1 MATLPEQIK
10 VGLGGMS
17 VGKKISYLAFIGV
30 VVAGLVVF
38 VLWSQQPVYRV
49 LYANLDPDDAG
60 TVISKIKEQ
69 RILYKVEDGG
79 RTILVPKEMVYDVRL
94 DLASQG
100 LPQGGGVGFEIFD
113 RTNLGMSEFVQK
125 INYRRALQGELAR
138 TIAQL
143 TEVNGARVHLAMPEP
158 SLFLRDEK
166 KTTASVILKLASGT
180 RLNNSQV
187 RGIVHLVANSIEGLH
202 SEDVTVVDTSGKIL
216 TKSTGGDLQSQ
227 MSSSQLEYQNTFE
240 KGMEKRILVLLGKAL
255 GTDKARVMVAADLDF
270 KMIERTEEVFDPES
284 VVVRSEERSQ
294 EKSKGSSP
302 TSGGAPGVASN
313 LPGGLGASGGASPFE
328 SKRDQET
335 INYEMNKVTSRI
347 IEPTGTVKK
356 LSIAVLVDG
365 TYKALEGA
373 EGEGEK
379 EYVPR
384 SDEELKRIE
393 TLVKGAIGFT
403 AERGDVVE
411 IVNIAFTNEPIFTD
425 IETLPSPSFIK
436 ELLPSILRYAST
448 IVVVVLMIFF
458 VLKPMIRALGGGGVG
473 GGGRMARQ
481 SLQGAGPASDMKAIE
496 EEIIVPKSVGQ
507 KERLE
512 MTVKDDPQ
520 QAARIIK
527 GWLKEE

>member
-1 MATLPEQIK
+1 MASLPEQIK
-10 VGLGGMS
+10 AGVGGMGLGRSIG
-17 VGKKISYLAFIGV
+17 YLAFIGV
-30 VVAGLVVF
+30 VVAGLVAF

-49 LYANLDPDDAG
+49 LFANLDPDDAG
-60 TVISKIKEQ
+60 AVISKIKEQ

-94 DLASQG
+94 DLANQG

-125 INYRRALQGELAR
+125 VNYRRALQGELAR
-138 TIAQL
+138 TIAQISA
-143 TEVNGARVHLAMPEP
+143 VNGARVHLAMPEP

-166 KTTASVILKLASGT
+166 KPMASVILKLASGG
-180 RLNNSQV
+180 RLNSGHVQ
-187 RGIVHLVANSIEGLH
+187 GIVHLVSNSIEGLH
-202 SEDVTVVDTSGKIL
+202 PEDVTVVDTSGNIL
-216 TKSTGGDLQSQ
+216 TKSAGSDLQSQ

-240 KGMEKRILVLLGKAL
+240 KGIEERILVLLGKAL
-255 GTDKARVMVAADLDF
+255 GSDKARVMVAADLDF
-270 KMIERTEEVFDPES
+270 KIVEKTEEIFDPES
-284 VVVRSEERSQ
+284 AVVRSEERSQ
-294 EKSKGSSP
+294 EKSKGSGSG
-302 TSGGAPGVASN
+302 SGGAPGVASN

-356 LSIAVLVDG
+356 LSVAVLVDG
-365 TYKALEGA
+365 TYKAV
-373 EGEGEK
+373 EGEEEK

-384 SDEELKRIE
+384 SEEALKRIE

-403 AERGDVVE
+403 VVRGDVVE
-411 IVNIAFTNEPIFTD
+411 VVNIAFENEPAFTD
-425 IETLPSPSFIK
+425 IETLPPPSFIK

-448 IVVVVLMIFF
+448 VIVVVLMIFF
-458 VLKPMIRALGGGGVG
+458 VLKPMIRVLARGGIGSGGM
-473 GGGRMARQ
+473 GRVQ
-481 SLQGAGPASDMKAIE
+481 PSLRGAGQAVDMKAIDD
-496 EEIIVPKSVGQ
+496 EIIVPKSVGQ

-512 MTVKDDPQ
+512 MTVQDDPQ

>member
-1 MATLPEQIK
+1 MASLPEQIK
-10 VGLGGMS
+10 AGVGGISLGRGI
-17 VGKKISYLAFIGV
+17 GYLAFIGV

-38 VLWSQQPVYRV
+38 VLWSQQPVYRI
-49 LYANLDPDDAG
+49 LYANLDPNDAG
-60 TVISKIKEQ
+60 AVISKIKEQ
-69 RILYKVEDGG
+69 RILYKIEDGG
-79 RTILVPKEMVYDVRL
+79 RTILVPKEVVYDVRL

-113 RTNLGMSEFVQK
+113 RTNLGISEFVQK
-125 INYRRALQGELAR
+125 VNYRRALQGELAR

-143 TEVNGARVHLAMPEP
+143 SAVNGARVHLAMPEP

-166 KTTASVILKLASGT
+166 KTTASVILKLTSGT

-187 RGIVHLVANSIEGLH
+187 RGIVHLVSNSIEGLH
-202 SEDVTVVDTSGKIL
+202 LEDVTVVDTSGKIL

-240 KGMEKRILVLLGKAL
+240 KGIEERILVLLGKAL

-294 EKSKGSSP
+294 EKTKGSGP
-302 TSGGAPGVASN
+302 VSGGAPGVASN
-313 LPGGLGASGGASPFE
+313 LPGGLGASGGALPFE
-328 SKRDQET
+328 SKRETET

-347 IEPTGTVKK
+347 VEPTGTVKK
-356 LSIAVLVDG
+356 LSVAVLVDG
-365 TYKALEGA
+365 TYKAV
-373 EGEGEK
+373 EGEEGK
-379 EYVPR
+379 AYVPR
-384 SDEELKRIE
+384 SEEELKRIE
-393 TLVKGAIGFT
+393 ILVKGAIGFT
-403 AERGDVVE
+403 AVRGDVVE
-411 IVNIAFTNEPIFTD
+411 VVNIAFENEPLFTD

-436 ELLPSILRYAST
+436 ELLPSILRYVST
-448 IVVVVLMIFF
+448 IIVVVLMIFF
-458 VLKPMIRALGGGGVG
+458 VLKPMIRALGRGGIGGGGV
-473 GGGRMARQ
+473 RMPQQ
-481 SLQGAGPASDMKAIE
+481 SLRGVDSAGEMTAIE